1 MWSAEYPARVQDFIG
16 NEKARSEMISWFK
29 EWVQGTKPLLLI
41 GPPGVGKTSIV
52 HTLADQYEVDLIE
65 LNASDTRNRNGL
77 IDRINPIMENS
88 SLYGK
93 KFLLFLDEVD
103 GITPREDFGA
113 TDYLIKIMK
122 ESTVPV
128 ILAANKLNQI
138 TRDLAKASKVVSFL
152 EIPPRLGMMFLNH
165 ILLKKNLNITPGT
178 KYSIIKASSGDFRK
192 LLNDAQS
199 RISGY
204 PEARDNFSTLDIAY
218 AVNKFFSCVDVE
230 AALEV
235 ILSAD
240 AVFRD
245 PRFGLSSEDQRKDL
259 VSAFYSSIVSSNSN
273 LQTKQELLEQ
283 LSKVDVI
290 MGRSMRKRNWKVLR
304 HLPYLLTYSI
314 FRRSRLKYL
323 AYNRYSVGFQSI
335 GNLYARGR
343 GIRGALVT
351 LSKSF
356 HTSVPNLGSFVLPFM
371 FQVLS
376 NSKDAQVYIRNSL
389 EDEKFISTIANE
401 VSHRSRLD

>member
-1 MWSAEYPARVQDFIG
+1 MWSAEYPARVHDFIG

-113 TDYLIKIMK
+113 TDYLIEIMK

-165 ILLKKNLNITPGT
+165 ILLRKNLNITPGT
-178 KYSIIKASSGDFRK
+178 KYSIIKASSG
-192 LLNDAQS
+192 
-199 RISGY
+199 
-204 PEARDNFSTLDIAY
+204 
-218 AVNKFFSCVDVE
+218 
-230 AALEV
+230 
-235 ILSAD
+235 
-240 AVFRD
+240 
-245 PRFGLSSEDQRKDL
+245 
-259 VSAFYSSIVSSNSN
+259 
-273 LQTKQELLEQ
+273 
-283 LSKVDVI
+283 
-290 MGRSMRKRNWKVLR
+290 
-304 HLPYLLTYSI
+304 
-314 FRRSRLKYL
+314 
-323 AYNRYSVGFQSI
+323 
-335 GNLYARGR
+335 
-343 GIRGALVT
+343 
-351 LSKSF
+351 
-356 HTSVPNLGSFVLPFM
+356 
-371 FQVLS
+371 
-376 NSKDAQVYIRNSL
+376 
-389 EDEKFISTIANE
+389 
-401 VSHRSRLD
+401 